1 MLALETNDKPFTEQT
16 MTTNR
21 KLQANPKLL
30 LDVIKRQAGTLEKA
44 ILEGVMNARE
54 AGSPVVF
61 IEISENCEE
70 IGAGKPGVKLVLND
84 TGKGFRSEKEIIE
97 WFETFGTPHTDSEK
111 KIWAQFRM
119 GRGQMFAFGRNVW
132 RSGEFRME
140 VDVDKWGLEYRLE
153 KGLKKYKGCRIEI
166 DLYANPIGTAGYGSL
181 ETLKASIKRQ
191 IEFMEGGV
199 EFNGEQLN
207 TPASHLDW
215 DVEDDDA
222 YYMFGKGQDLAFYN
236 LGAFV
241 HTWSASRA
249 GVTGVVVSKEQLKVN
264 FARND
269 IQWDCPV
276 FGRIQEVIKENR
288 IKKIRKQRRDLNR
301 DERCAMLCDLRDGGV
316 DYSEVRALGLIRLSN
331 DKVMSL
337 DAIRKIR
344 TPWSFAKHGDMR
356 ADRLL
361 WAEDAVCFDDD
372 LLHELNYSGEECDFF
387 DWSMRITF
395 RDDCRHSGN
404 MKSQWAPL
412 KRMYRPFHKLTAGIS
427 NIRRVLP
434 QNKWTKA
441 ERRIVRVLE
450 SFKCWDG
457 RAICI
462 GLSDTA
468 LAWTDGSS
476 YICLGREYLKKA
488 SPNQLWGASHLTM
501 TMFHELAHRDST
513 EESHHHGMEF
523 FQNFHNLVCGDLRG
537 GWNYV
542 SPTFIMAQM
551 NHKLRMVKAE
561 DYQEAVEKKG
571 RVAKAARDK
580 KLGLGKVAVA
590 AREPKEKS
598 VKAAARS
605 ALQGLVVNGKMR
617 RRKRS

>member
-1 MLALETNDKPFTEQT
+1 MK
-16 MTTNR
+16 TNR
-21 KLQANPKLL
+21 TLVADPKLL
-30 LDVIKRQAGTLEKA
+30 LDIIKRQAGSLEKA
-44 ILEGVMNARE
+44 VLEGVMNARE
-54 AGSPVVF
+54 AGSSRVIIELDPVCES
-61 IEISENCEE
+61 IE
-70 IGAGKPGVKLVLND
+70 AYKPGVLLTLSD
-84 TGKGFRSEKEIIE
+84 TGQGFRNKTEIAE
-97 WFETFGTPHTDSEK
+97 WFNKFGKPHTKDEK
-111 KIWAQFRM
+111 KTWAQFRM

-140 VDVDKWGLEYRLE
+140 LDVNRCGLDWHLE
-153 KGLKKYKGCRIEI
+153 DGLPLYTGCRIDI
-166 DLYANPIGTAGYGSL
+166 HLYENPINTGSYPSI
-181 ETLKASIKRQ
+181 ETFKAAIKKQ
-191 IEFMEGGV
+191 IEFMDGEI
-199 EFNGEQLN
+199 EFNKDQLN

-215 DVEDDDA
+215 DAEDDDA

-241 HTWSASRA
+241 RTWSASRA
-249 GVTGVVVSKEQLKVN
+249 GVTGVVVSKRQLKVN

-269 IQWDCPV
+269 IQHDCEV
-276 FGRIQEVIKENR
+276 FRRIQEVVKENR

-301 DERCAMLCDLRDGGV
+301 DERCAMLCDLRDGSV
-316 DYSEVRALGLIRLSN
+316 DYSECRALGLIRLSN

-337 DAIRKIR
+337 DAVRKIR
-344 TPWSFAKHGDMR
+344 SPWCFAKHGDMR

-361 WAEDAVCFDDD
+361 WSEDAVCFDND

-387 DWSMRITF
+387 DWLMRITF
-395 RDDCRHSGN
+395 RNDCRHSGN
-404 MKSQWAPL
+404 MKSQWAPMKGL
-412 KRMYRPFHKLTAGIS
+412 HRPFHKLTAGIS
-427 NIRRVLP
+427 NTRRRLP
-434 QNKWTKA
+434 QDKWTKA

-450 SFKCWDG
+450 GFQCWGG

-501 TMFHELAHRDST
+501 VMFHELAHRDST

-523 FQNFHNLVCGDLRG
+523 YQNFHDLVCGDLRG

-551 NHKLRMVKAE
+551 AHKLRMVKAE
-561 DYQEAVEKKG
+561 DYQEAVVKKEQK
-571 RVAKAARDK
+571 AKAARDK
-580 KLGLGKVAVA
+580 KLGLGKVAALESKPPVTVT
-590 AREPKEKS
+590 R
-598 VKAAARS
+598 VKRPVKLKVQA
-605 ALQGLVVNGKMR
+605 LVVKGKLR
-617 RRKRS
+617 RRRRS